1 MKIVLVVFFLTVQS
15 SYLNDSEAEGTEDV
29 FDTVQFLATD
39 EGAWRIKTYATDQD
53 VHVWSIGAST
63 NDVVNLARQNT
74 EKHYGD
80 VLSEG
85 YIIQTSDGVEGLRR
99 ELRERGLSD
108 TLEISKSG
116 FLFWVP
122 ADTDYRSRST
132 PRHEP

>member
-15 SYLNDSEAEGTEDV
+15 SYLNDSEAEGTKDV

-39 EGAWRIKTYATDQD
+39 KGAWRIKTYATDQD

-63 NDVVNLARQNT
+63 NDLVSLAHQNT
-74 EKHYGD
+74 EKHYGE

-85 YIIQTSDGVEGLRR
+85 YIIQTSEGIDGLCR

-108 TLEISKSG
+108 TLEISNSG

-122 ADTDYRSRST
+122 ADTDYRSLST

>member
-1 MKIVLVVFFLTVQS
+1 MKIVLVIFFLSVQS
-15 SYLNDSEAEGTEDV
+15 SYLNNSEAEATAEV

-39 EGAWRIKTYATDQD
+39 DGAWRIKTYATDQD
-53 VHVWSIGAST
+53 VHVWSIGASPD
-63 NDVVNLARQNT
+63 DVVGLARQNT

-85 YIIQTSDGVEGLRR
+85 YVIETSGGIEGLRR
-99 ELRERGLSD
+99 ELIERGLTD

-116 FLFWVP
+116 FMFWAP
-122 ADTDYRSRST
+122 AGTDYRSRSA

>member
-15 SYLNDSEAEGTEDV
+15 SYLDNSEAEATEDA

-39 EGAWRIKTYATDQD
+39 ESAWRIKTYATDQD
-53 VHVWSIGAST
+53 VHVWSIGASPK
-63 NDVVNLARQNT
+63 DLVSLARQNT

-85 YIIQTSDGVEGLRR
+85 YIIETSDGIDGLRR
-99 ELRERGLSD
+99 ELKERGLSD

-122 ADTDYRSRST
+122 AGTNYRSRSAL
-132 PRHEP
+132 RHEP